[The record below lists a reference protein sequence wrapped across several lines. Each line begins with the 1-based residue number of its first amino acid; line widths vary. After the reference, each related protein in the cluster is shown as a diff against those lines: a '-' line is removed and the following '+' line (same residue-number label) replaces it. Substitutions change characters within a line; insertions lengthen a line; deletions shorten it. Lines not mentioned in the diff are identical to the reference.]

1 MHHAKLMLGNSS
13 SGIVEAA
20 SFKLPV
26 VNIGSRQSG
35 KFKPKNVILGYHYKE
50 IHNGIKKALS
60 KSFKKSINKLNNPYE
75 V

>member
-20 SFKLPV
+20 SFKLLV

-35 KFKPKNVILGYHYKE
+35 KFKPKNVIDT
-50 IHNGIKKALS
+50 GITTKK
-60 KSFKKSINKLNNPYE
+60 FIME
-75 V
+75 